1 MSFAPYIHFQGNCA
15 DAMKAYADIFGAA
28 DLQLMRYGDAP
39 PSAGLPPGDHSD
51 KVMHSSLSVG
61 GQTLMAS
68 DYPDHMKGEPQAS
81 VSISHDVSDAAHG
94 KTIFDRLAEG
104 GTIIMPYGPTFFS
117 QGFGMVKDRFGTH
130 WMIMGPE
137 AAG

>member
-28 DLQLMRYGDAP
+28 DLQLMRYSDAP
-39 PSAGLPPGDHSD
+39 PSAGLPSGDHSD

-81 VSISHDVSDAAHG
+81 VSISHGVSDAAPG